1 MSPRPE
7 SVLAALWQGLGL
19 PPAALG
25 RMALTG
31 EGPVLPSSFAVA
43 TLAQA
48 SQAAAA
54 LAATEWAAVQG
65 RPAARV
71 QVDRVEAALECSS
84 HFTLDGQAPELWDPL
99 SGLYRCRD
107 GWLRVHANFAHHRDA
122 ALAVLGLPAG
132 AGTPREAVVAALA
145 TRDALATEE
154 AVAAAGGVAS
164 ALRRFAEWDAHPQAA
179 AVAGEPLVALE
190 RLGDAPPRR
199 PADGGT
205 GPLAG
210 LRVLDLTRILAG
222 PVAGRLLARWGADVL
237 MVNGPRQPNI
247 AAIADL
253 SRGKRSALLDL
264 DTEAG
269 RTRLRELAGTGHVFL
284 QGYRPGA
291 LAARGF
297 APADLAAAAPGIV
310 CVSLAAWGFGGPW
323 AGRRGFDSLV
333 QTATGFNAAEA
344 EAAGVSTPR
353 ALPVQILD
361 HAAGHLLA
369 LGALAAL
376 RRQALEG
383 GSWHVKVS
391 LARTGLWL
399 RGLGQDAAGLSAR
412 APSPVLVEEPS
423 GFGRLGTL
431 PPAACFDGRRLD
443 SSLPSM
449 PPGSHPAAWA
459 TGTA

>member
-1 MSPRPE
+1 MRPDA
-7 SVLAALWQGLGL
+7 VLASLWRGLDLPAGALARVAL
-19 PPAALG
+19 PG
-25 RMALTG
+25 D
-31 EGPVLPSSFAVA
+31 GPVLPSSFAVA

-48 SQAAAA
+48 SLAAAA
-54 LAATEWAAVQG
+54 LAASEWAATAG
-65 RPAARV
+65 RPAASVR
-71 QVDRVEAALECSS
+71 VDRREAALECSS
-84 HFTLDGQAPELWDPL
+84 HFQLDGRTPELWDPL

-107 GWLRVHANFAHHRDA
+107 GWVRVHANFAHHRDH

-132 AGTPREAVVAALA
+132 PATPREAVAAALHGW
-145 TRDALATEE
+145 E
-154 AVAAAGGVAS
+154 AVAFEDAMAAAGGVAS
-164 ALRRFAEWDAHPQAA
+164 ALRSFDAWDAHPQAA
-179 AVAGEPLVALE
+179 AVAAEPLVAIE
-190 RLGDAPPRR
+190 RFGDAPPRA
-199 PADGGT
+199 PAPGGA

-222 PVAGRLLARWGADVL
+222 PVAGRLLAHWGADVL
-237 MVNGPRQPNI
+237 MLNAPQLPNI
-247 AAIADL
+247 GAIADL

-264 DTEAG
+264 DRAAD
-269 RTRLRELAGTGHVFL
+269 RTRLHTLAATGHVFL

-297 APADLAAAAPGIV
+297 GPAALAAAAPGIV
-310 CVSLAAWGFGGPW
+310 YVSLAAWGFGGPW

-333 QTATGFNAAEA
+333 QTATGFNVAEA
-344 EAAGVSTPR
+344 EAAGSATPK

-369 LGALAAL
+369 FGALVAL

-399 RGLGQDAAGLSAR
+399 RSLGQDRAGLAAV
-412 APSPVLVEEPS
+412 APAPVLEEEDS
-423 GFGRLGTL
+423 GFGRLSAM
-431 PPAACFDGRRLD
+431 PPTVRFDGVRQR
-443 SSLPSM
+443 SAQPSM

-459 TGTA
+459 TATA